1 MEPKKAD
8 SPWKR
13 WEKERARKG
22 VRERAKRPQALT
34 MAQAL
39 GDLVN
44 QPKYKS
50 RLEQAS
56 LFNEWPK
63 VVGAALAKKATPV
76 KLERG
81 KLHLHVENSAW
92 RHQLF
97 YMQRELIGKINAFL
111 GERRVREIIFTT
123 RS

>member
-1 MEPKKAD
+1 MEHEKPD

-22 VRERAKRPQALT
+22 VQDRARRPRALSL
-34 MAQAL
+34 AQVM

-63 VVGAALAKKATPV
+63 VVGEALAKKARPV

-81 KLHLHVENSAW
+81 KLHLHVEESAW

-97 YMQRELIGKINAFL
+97 YMQRELIGKINAYL
-111 GERRVREIIFTT
+111 GEKRVKEIVFTT
-123 RS
+123 KQ